1 MWHDF
6 GGQGRGKRSVCCV
19 CVLCS
24 NCMHM
29 CNTRCYSP
37 SQSHDHHPHSPP
49 NTGGGHG
56 GFLTGAFVRP
66 SFKTM
71 DVTGVEL
78 PSYQPPRPLS
88 TSIRQWPV
96 DTHKRMG
103 FNAWKA
109 THTERWKP
117 HVMSTIAAML
127 HRVTHVIDHYYFFLT
142 QQLHSGNKDGLVLTL
157 LGGGGARF
165 GLQGIGVVGQ
175 FGWAGGDWAI

>member
-1 MWHDF
+1 MTLVAKGEERDLC
-6 GGQGRGKRSVCCV
+6 VV
-19 CVLCS
+19 CVYCVVTVCTCVIL
-24 NCMHM
+24 
-29 CNTRCYSP
+29 
-37 SQSHDHHPHSPP
+37 
-49 NTGGGHG
+49 
-56 GFLTGAFVRP
+56 
-66 SFKTM
+66 
-71 DVTGVEL
+71 DVTL
-78 PSYQPPRPLS
+78 HHNHMTIILTPPQ
-88 TSIRQWPV
+88 TQEV
-96 DTHKRMG
+96 DTEDSSLAPLYGPASRRWTSRGWSFPPTSRPAPSRHQSG
-103 FNAWKA
+103 SGQSTPTSAWDSMHEKA